1 MEYQPPQQD
10 RFLSEKPT
18 PWWHLIPFFL
28 FLPVV
33 FLLFRIFGGG
43 GPDALATFDLR
54 GGRVLGD
61 QELAADLAGT
71 VELSDE
77 FVVGV
82 ACQNG
87 VEWERDVNLD
97 SDSLIATSPGL
108 VRAAE
113 LVASGTFSADFVA
126 AVERSILQV
135 GLPEAGAQLPAYDGL
150 DPQELSSYLE
160 ARAVPPS
167 EVAVRRFGAYV
178 ASSTTSR
185 RYVALVDLES
195 LDRKAIWQFGVSGH
209 GVDAGI
215 AGQEG
220 VRRVGATECRAF
232 SGDAFE
238 TTSGRVGAALRAVL
252 FLGVFGAFAIGFGL
266 FMRATTEPW
275 WSGRRRVEPQTV
287 RRLGMIPIAIG
298 LGVLLLAAIRLLVA
312 LVD

>member
-1 MEYQPPQQD
+1 MEYRPPQQD

-18 PWWHLIPFFL
+18 PWWHLIPCFL

-33 FLLFRIFGGG
+33 FLLFWVFGGD
-43 GPDALATFDLR
+43 GPDALAAIDLR
-54 GGRVLGD
+54 GGRVLDD
-61 QELAADLAGT
+61 QELAAQLAGA

-113 LVASGTFSADFVA
+113 LVASGTFSAEFVV
-126 AVERSILQV
+126 AVEKSILQE
-135 GLPEAGAQLPAYDGL
+135 GNPESGAPIAGFDGL
-150 DPQELSSYLE
+150 DPEELSSYLE
-160 ARAVPPS
+160 ARAEPPS
-167 EVAVRRFGAYV
+167 EAATRRFGAYA
-178 ASSTTSR
+178 ASSATTR

-220 VRRVGATECRAF
+220 IRSVGASECRAF

-238 TTSGRVGAALRAVL
+238 TTSGRVGAALRAVS
-252 FLGVFGAFAIGFGL
+252 FLGVLGTLAIGFGL
-266 FMRATTEPW
+266 VMRATTEPW
-275 WSGRRRVEPQTV
+275 WRGQRRVEPQTV

-312 LVD
+312 LVG